1 MGDIVS
7 SITGSGGVSN
17 AANTAAD
24 QQRQAALTSAN
35 IAAFRPVGMTTR
47 FGSSNFTR
55 EIDPA
60 TGVPY
65 ISSAGYTP
73 APELSQLQ
81 NQLFGQFNPAYAQGQ
96 GMAAQYAPLTGAS
109 QSLFNLGQQYLAQSP
124 DQAAQDYMTSQ
135 QNLLA
140 PGREQQ
146 LANVRNQLFQ
156 TGRTGLATGGTTA
169 GGLAQTNPELAA
181 YYNSVANQNLG
192 LAAQAQQAGQQRTQY
207 GASLYGTGAGL
218 LNTQVGGQAGAYAP
232 LNTQL
237 GLSGQVE
244 NLSQMPYQMGVAL
257 GASQVPGQTAGAQL
271 YNQGQLQ
278 AAQTQYQGALQA
290 NQMNNSFLSSL
301 IGSAGMAAA
310 GGAFGGGGLSGLF
323 GSAAPAAIP
332 AYSGS
337 MNFFGGASPTVMGG
351 NAGVTAGYSNL
362 F

>member
-7 SITGSGGVSN
+7 AITGSGGVSD
-17 AANTAAD
+17 AANSAAA

-55 EIDPA
+55 EIDPN

-124 DQAAQDYMTSQ
+124 EQAAQDYMTSQ

-169 GGLAQTNPELAA
+169 GGMAQTNPELAA
-181 YYNSVANQNLG
+181 YYNSIANQNLG
-192 LAAQAQQAGQQRTQY
+192 LASQAQQAGQQRTQY

-244 NLSQMPYQMGVAL
+244 NLSQMPYNMGIAL
-257 GASQVPGQTAGAQL
+257 GASQVPGQTSGAQM
-271 YNQGQLQ
+271 YNQGQI
-278 AAQTQYQGALQA
+278 AAANTQYQGALQA
-290 NQMNNSFLSSL
+290 QQMNNSFLSSL

-310 GGAFGGGGLSGLF
+310 GGAFGGGGLF
-323 GSAAPAAIP
+323 GSAAGGLSPIP
-332 AYSGS
+332 SYTGS
-337 MNFFGGASPTVMGG
+337 MDFFGGASPTVMGA
-351 NAGVTAGYSNL
+351 NRGVTAGYSNL